1 MPVDYLKET
10 PSQTAGPYVHIGALP
25 ARAGLPLR
33 TQETLHV
40 LADAQ
45 TAGERIRLEGVVYDG
60 AGAPVKDAVLEVWQA
75 DAQGRY
81 GAPDFLG
88 WGRAASDFETGEWFF
103 DTIKPGP
110 TPARLGGM
118 QAPHISVLIFA
129 RGINIHLHTRAYFSD
144 EEAANA
150 ADPVLRA
157 IEQRNRVP
165 TLIAQRA
172 TRGGQT
178 IYRFD
183 IWLQHDEKETVFF
196 DM

>member
-1 MPVDYLKET
+1 MPVEYLKET
-10 PSQTAGPYVHIGALP
+10 PSQTAGPYVHIGTLP
-25 ARAGLPLR
+25 AAAGLPLR
-33 TQETLHV
+33 TQENLHV
-40 LADAQ
+40 LANAQ
-45 TAGERIRLEGVVYDG
+45 TPGEHIRLEGIVYDG
-60 AGAPVKDAVLEVWQA
+60 AGAPVKDAMLEIWQA
-75 DAQGRY
+75 DSHGRY
-81 GAPDFLG
+81 DAPGFLG
-88 WGRAASDFETGEWFF
+88 WGRAAADFDTGEWFF
-103 DTIKPGP
+103 ETVKPGA
-110 TPARLGGM
+110 TAGRNGTT

-157 IEQRNRVP
+157 IEQRNRAP
-165 TLIAQRA
+165 TLIAQRS

-178 IYRFD
+178 VYRFD